1 MKTAD
6 LVTALRETATQLES
20 TMEDSER
27 AMTRRDVDWA
37 IASAFDALASRIAFN
52 EGSRMIEAGQSLKDM
67 E

>member
-1 MKTAD
+1 MTTVDFVK
-6 LVTALRETATQLES
+6 ALRATAEQLES

-37 IASAFDALASRIAFN
+37 IASAFDALASRIAFE
-52 EGSRMIEAGQSLKDM
+52 EGSRMIDAGQALKDM